1 MIHRLGALL
10 KWLLLL
16 PVFILVVL
24 LAVANDQA
32 VHVALNPFDSAD
44 SKLAIDLPL
53 YQLGFAIFAVG
64 AICGGFVMWNG
75 QRKYRRRARERGHD
89 AALWRNRAQRAEKA
103 QESGS
108 KMIAPPHESAG
119 A

>member
-32 VHVALNPFDSAD
+32 VHVALNPFDSSDA
-44 SKLAIDLPL
+44 KLAIDLPL
-53 YQLGFAIFAVG
+53 YQLGFAIFAIG

-75 QRKYRRRARERGHD
+75 QRKYRRRARERGVD
-89 AALWRNRAQRAEKA
+89 AALWRNRAERAEKA
-103 QESGS
+103 TDSGS
-108 KMIAPPHESAG
+108 KMIAPPRENAG